1 MKVNHELLRDAMLEG
16 PVRLPVSP
24 FRRSPPAVQKIKRGG
39 TGKVS
44 SSGNAARR
52 FYTPVIGLRVGPKK
66 PGKHDGGTLAPK
78 PPQAPIIWDPS
89 IYAAMPKPEPRKRLW
104 TRHAGTAPRT
114 DPIYARKRALRA
126 QGLTRREVRTRMAHE
141 RA

>member
-1 MKVNHELLRDAMLEG
+1 MSDG
-16 PVRLPVSP
+16 PIQLSVSP
-24 FRRSPPAVQKIKRGG
+24 FRRSPPTVQKIKRGG

-78 PPQAPIIWDPS
+78 PPRAKPIWDP
-89 IYAAMPKPEPRKRLW
+89 R
-104 TRHAGTAPRT
+104 
-114 DPIYARKRALRA
+114 DPFIVAYQ
-126 QGLTRREVRTRMAHE
+126 QGGYEDFGRVQT
-141 RA
+141 